1 MASTMLQYISMHK
14 QNIFEEHRQILL
26 LPLNNLLAILKK
38 HIGARRMD

>member
-1 MASTMLQYISMHK
+1 MLQYISMNK

-38 HIGARRMD
+38 TYWS